1 MNNNAKLEQIK
12 KCLKEA
18 GIEYA
23 INRKVGVI
31 VQLTCYVG
39 EDNA

>member
-1 MNNNAKLEQIK
+1 MTNRKLEQIK

-23 INRKVGVI
+23 INRKDGTI

-39 EDNA
+39 EENA